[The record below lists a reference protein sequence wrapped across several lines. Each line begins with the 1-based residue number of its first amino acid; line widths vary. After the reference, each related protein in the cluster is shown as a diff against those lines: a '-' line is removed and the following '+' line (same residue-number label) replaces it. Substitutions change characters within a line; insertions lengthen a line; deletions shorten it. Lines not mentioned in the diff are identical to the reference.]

1 MPAMESR
8 LEDLEIRI
16 AHQDM
21 ALEELTRTTLAQ
33 QQRINELAAQ
43 VDYLKSLLKELTPSA
58 VAPRSEE
65 SPPPHY

>member
-1 MPAMESR
+1 MESR

-16 AHQDM
+16 AHQEA
-21 ALEELTRTTLAQ
+21 ALEELTQTTLAQ
-33 QQRINELAAQ
+33 QKQIEALNAQ

-65 SPPPHY
+65 TPPPHY

>member
-1 MPAMESR
+1 MESR
-8 LEDLEIRI
+8 LVDLEIRI
-16 AHQDM
+16 AHQDA

-33 QQRINELAAQ
+33 QQRIEALAAQ